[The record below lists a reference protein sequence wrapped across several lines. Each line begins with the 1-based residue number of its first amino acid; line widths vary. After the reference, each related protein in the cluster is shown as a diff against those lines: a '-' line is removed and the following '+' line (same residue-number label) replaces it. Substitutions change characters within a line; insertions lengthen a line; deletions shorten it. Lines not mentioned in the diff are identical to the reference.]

1 MNTLPSLTFDTK
13 YDCESWISRETGT
26 AGVKEI
32 QSRPRSILSYQCLPD
47 TADPRGPKGK

>member
-13 YDCESWISRETGT
+13 YDCESWIWLETGS

-32 QSRPRSILSYQCLPD
+32 PSRPRSLLSYQCLPD
-47 TADPRGPKGK
+47 TVDPRRPKGK